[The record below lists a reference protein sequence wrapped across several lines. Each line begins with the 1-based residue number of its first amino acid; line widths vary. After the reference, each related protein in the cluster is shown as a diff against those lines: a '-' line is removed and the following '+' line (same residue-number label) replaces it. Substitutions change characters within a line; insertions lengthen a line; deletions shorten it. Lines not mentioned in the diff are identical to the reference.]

1 MSSHEMTVLEQDMF
15 SVFKKH
21 FHHVPA
27 NKELCDRIQELSD
40 QVEGLE
46 NQVTEENNRSMI
58 LARENIKL
66 QHRHDELLKQQMIFL
81 EHMKHSYK
89 NGNFVFKKTVL
100 RYDEITEYNWIKIK
114 HFMQQIVPTA
124 PVLPT
129 YWKSSAMR
137 PDAEILKE
145 QLEAAEHENVQLLE
159 QLNHPEPK
167 IIEHEHHTGE
177 DRRHLHDYDI
187 DPHKDRR
194 KKNNRRVADQDDY
207 PG

>member
-66 QHRHDELLKQQMIFL
+66 QHRHDELLQQQQTILDHLKFTYMTG
-81 EHMKHSYK
+81 K
-89 NGNFVFKKTVL
+89 FVFKKTVL
-100 RYDEITEYNWIKIK
+100 RYEDISDHLWITIK
-114 HFMQQIVPTA
+114 HFMQQTVPTIPA
-124 PVLPT
+124 LPT
-129 YWKSSAMR
+129 SGGYVVMR
-137 PDAEILKE
+137 PDAEVLKE
-145 QLEAAEHENVQLLE
+145 QLQAAEHENVQLLE